1 MGIVFK
7 QTSWNIVTITV
18 AILIGGINTLYFYPE
33 FLREQYYGLV
43 VFLLA
48 TSNLLQPLM
57 SFGAQH
63 TIIKFF
69 SSFKNIKEKD
79 EFLSSII
86 FLPLFFILPVC
97 FLVVQFH
104 DLIAEFLS
112 VKNPIIKSYVWVI
125 FLVSFATSY
134 FEVFYAWS
142 RVQFKSIFG
151 NILKEIYPRI
161 AVFILLFLVSIDILT
176 KENFVWWLT
185 GLYYIRLIIM
195 IIYSLFLYTPKFS
208 VKIPNNFK
216 EILSYSIYILLAGSA
231 ASFLIDID
239 KYMIPQKQAI
249 SQTAYYAVAVFI
261 ATVVEIPGRAM
272 FQIINPLVAKAL
284 NEENFIELK
293 NLYSQSSENL
303 LIVCGLFFLL
313 INLNIDSFYMLLNNQ
328 EYSNAS
334 LVVLIISSA
343 KLIQMSFGCG
353 PAILATSKFYKITLP
368 FSIAMAV
375 SVYFLNDYLIDLYG
389 INGAAISTFIVLLI
403 FTVLKIIY
411 IRYKVKLQPFNFNSI
426 KIFTSI
432 LLIYFFNSY
441 INLELSPLI
450 EIIIRSI
457 IILMT
462 YVLII
467 YFFGVS
473 KKMKDLLNTNF

>member
-69 SSFKNIKEKD
+69 SSFKNINEKD

-185 GLYYIRLIIM
+185 GLYYIRLAIM

-284 NEENFIELK
+284 NEENFVELK
-293 NLYSQSSENL
+293 NLYKQSSENL

-328 EYSNAS
+328 EYSDAS

-450 EIIIRSI
+450 EIIIRSV

-462 YVLII
+462 YLLII

>member
-69 SSFKNIKEKD
+69 SSFKNVKEKD

-208 VKIPNNFK
+208 LKIPNNFK

-284 NEENFIELK
+284 NEENFVELK
-293 NLYSQSSENL
+293 NLYKQSSENL

-375 SVYFLNDYLIDLYG
+375 SVYFFNDYLIDLYG

-457 IILMT
+457 IILIT
-462 YVLII
+462 YVLVI

>member
-69 SSFKNIKEKD
+69 SSFKNSKEKD

-284 NEENFIELK
+284 NEENFVELK
-293 NLYSQSSENL
+293 NLYKQSSENL

-328 EYSNAS
+328 EYSDAS

-457 IILMT
+457 IILIT
-462 YVLII
+462 YVLVI

>member
-1 MGIVFK
+1 
-7 QTSWNIVTITV
+7 
-18 AILIGGINTLYFYPE
+18 
-33 FLREQYYGLV
+33 
-43 VFLLA
+43 
-48 TSNLLQPLM
+48 
-57 SFGAQH
+57 
-63 TIIKFF
+63 
-69 SSFKNIKEKD
+69 
-79 EFLSSII
+79 
-86 FLPLFFILPVC
+86 
-97 FLVVQFH
+97 
-104 DLIAEFLS
+104 
-112 VKNPIIKSYVWVI
+112 
-125 FLVSFATSY
+125 
-134 FEVFYAWS
+134 
-142 RVQFKSIFG
+142 
-151 NILKEIYPRI
+151 
-161 AVFILLFLVSIDILT
+161 
-176 KENFVWWLT
+176 
-185 GLYYIRLIIM
+185 M

-457 IILMT
+457 IILIT

>member
-1 MGIVFK
+1 
-7 QTSWNIVTITV
+7 
-18 AILIGGINTLYFYPE
+18 
-33 FLREQYYGLV
+33 
-43 VFLLA
+43 
-48 TSNLLQPLM
+48 
-57 SFGAQH
+57 
-63 TIIKFF
+63 
-69 SSFKNIKEKD
+69 
-79 EFLSSII
+79 
-86 FLPLFFILPVC
+86 
-97 FLVVQFH
+97 
-104 DLIAEFLS
+104 
-112 VKNPIIKSYVWVI
+112 
-125 FLVSFATSY
+125 
-134 FEVFYAWS
+134 
-142 RVQFKSIFG
+142 
-151 NILKEIYPRI
+151 
-161 AVFILLFLVSIDILT
+161 
-176 KENFVWWLT
+176 
-185 GLYYIRLIIM
+185 M

-208 VKIPNNFK
+208 VKIPNNYK

-284 NEENFIELK
+284 NEENFVELK
-293 NLYSQSSENL
+293 NLYKQSSENL

-313 INLNIDSFYMLLNNQ
+313 INLNIDSFYMFLNNQ
-328 EYSNAS
+328 EYSDAS

-457 IILMT
+457 IILIT
-462 YVLII
+462 YVLVI

-473 KKMKDLLNTNF
+473 KKIKDLLNTNF

>member
-328 EYSNAS
+328 EYSDAS

-457 IILMT
+457 IILIT

>member
-7 QTSWNIVTITV
+7 QTSWNIVTITI

-69 SSFKNIKEKD
+69 SSFKNVKEKD

-284 NEENFIELK
+284 NEENFVELK
-293 NLYSQSSENL
+293 NLYKQSSENL

-328 EYSNAS
+328 EYSDAS

-403 FTVLKIIY
+403 FTLLKIIY

-457 IILMT
+457 IILIT
-462 YVLII
+462 YVLVI

>member
-112 VKNPIIKSYVWVI
+112 VKNPIIKSYVWII

-185 GLYYIRLIIM
+185 GLYYIRLAIM

-457 IILMT
+457 IILIT
-462 YVLII
+462 YVLVI

>member
-69 SSFKNIKEKD
+69 SSFKNVKEKD

-284 NEENFIELK
+284 NEENFVELK
-293 NLYSQSSENL
+293 NLYKQSSENL

-457 IILMT
+457 IILIT
-462 YVLII
+462 YVLVIN
-467 YFFGVS
+467 FFGVS

>member
-69 SSFKNIKEKD
+69 SSFKNVKEKD

-457 IILMT
+457 IILIT
-462 YVLII
+462 YLLII

>member
-7 QTSWNIVTITV
+7 QTSWNIVTITI

-33 FLREQYYGLV
+33 FLREKYYGLV

-69 SSFKNIKEKD
+69 SSFKNINEKD

-185 GLYYIRLIIM
+185 GLYYIRLAIM
-195 IIYSLFLYTPKFS
+195 ILYSLFLYTPKFS

-284 NEENFIELK
+284 NEENFVELK
-293 NLYSQSSENL
+293 NLYKQSSENL

-328 EYSNAS
+328 EYSDAS

-457 IILMT
+457 IILIT
-462 YVLII
+462 YVLVIN
-467 YFFGVS
+467 FFGVS

>member
-69 SSFKNIKEKD
+69 SSFKNVKEKD

-104 DLIAEFLS
+104 DLIVEFLS
-112 VKNPIIKSYVWVI
+112 VKNPIIRSYVWVI

-284 NEENFIELK
+284 NEENFVELK
-293 NLYSQSSENL
+293 NLYKQSSENL

-375 SVYFLNDYLIDLYG
+375 SVYFLNDYLIALYG
-389 INGAAISTFIVLLI
+389 INGAVISTFIVLLI
-403 FTVLKIIY
+403 FTVVKIIY
-411 IRYKVKLQPFNFNSI
+411 IRYKVTLQPFNFNSI

-457 IILMT
+457 IILIT